1 MSQHW
6 DDAPVCGWC
15 AGQKVKPSAMLS
27 NCCLANWVCWCFPG
41 TRSEGWRAAEYPQL
55 PPDHARGRH
64 AHADAT
70 SLQARL
76 ATRWRHNTTVL
87 SYALWRADVRT
98 KSASCRL
105 KQSILFGI
113 FSPLIWRGF
122 RNVCLKLQNITM
134 YSNDAVLR
142 PLTFFVMSGFAPKIV
157 ICVKFTLISLLCYF
171 SQKSKCPLNSFHLH
185 LFFLSGWQ
193 PIGCPAVVG
202 GSDVW
207 TSRFYG
213 SGLWPAQRHP
223 VTATLSLKR
232 VVNSADLIRVQ
243 AQEINLI
250 FCSLWWDN

>member
-1 MSQHW
+1 MHQSVVGVLGRKWNHR
-6 DDAPVCGWC
+6 PC
-15 AGQKVKPSAMLS
+15 
-27 NCCLANWVCWCFPG
+27 WVTAVLH
-41 TRSEGWRAAEYPQL
+41 TRC
-55 PPDHARGRH
+55 
-64 AHADAT
+64 
-70 SLQARL
+70 
-76 ATRWRHNTTVL
+76 
-87 SYALWRADVRT
+87 ADVFQEHGV
-98 KSASCRL
+98 KDDEL
-105 KQSILFGI
+105 QSILNYLLTMHEVGMHTQTPHRCKHVWPPDGATTQLYFLTLSDELMCGQRALPVDWSRVFCLGF
-113 FSPLIWRGF
+113 FSPLIWRDF

-171 SQKSKCPLNSFHLH
+171 CQKSKCPLNSFHLH

-250 FCSLWWDN
+250 FCLLWWDN